1 MTMTYFSPSEFN
13 VLWADIRMYVNK
25 SWNVGSGRKC
35 DVSNRD
41 MLVMLLTTM
50 KTGGSWD
57 IVATIFKEASPTFQ
71 KRVMNFVRVLHPF
84 VMRKNVNALAD
95 KWTML
100 LLSTSGQ
107 RFANYPYACYATD
120 VTFQQTNVPPDS
132 YADKNVYYSGK
143 HSLYGHKVE
152 LSVLPNGFAINCT
165 KHYKG
170 SVSDKTIFDENLDF
184 HMASLTKQANED
196 GIDEPDHATRQ
207 WAVLTDRGYQ
217 GI

>member
-1 MTMTYFSPSEFN
+1 
-13 VLWADIRMYVNK
+13 
-25 SWNVGSGRKC
+25 
-35 DVSNRD
+35 
-41 MLVMLLTTM
+41 M

-132 YADKNVYYSGK
+132 YADKNVYYRDLRAVIPIKKPAGGI
-143 HSLYGHKVE
+143 LTMDDIQTNDRIATDRVIVE
-152 LSVLPNGFAINCT
+152 NFIGRLKTLWSIC
-165 KHYKG
+165 
-170 SVSDKTIFDENLDF
+170 SDCYRW
-184 HMASLTKQANED
+184 
-196 GIDEPDHATRQ
+196 TRQ
-207 WAVLTDRGYQ
+207 NYDVLFRTCVAMTNVHIRMHPLRADDGDVNVST
-217 GI
+217 